1 MSLVPTKFKPKLY
14 HENSFDWYVEWNK
27 KNNRCILLLLIK
39 VQTNDMEREVEIV
52 LLFNN
57 KEKITPSMQYKNRK
71 TLIPSECC

>member
-1 MSLVPTKFKPKLY
+1 MRTVLTDMLSGI
-14 HENSFDWYVEWNK
+14 K
-27 KNNRCILLLLIK
+27 KNNRCILILLLLIK